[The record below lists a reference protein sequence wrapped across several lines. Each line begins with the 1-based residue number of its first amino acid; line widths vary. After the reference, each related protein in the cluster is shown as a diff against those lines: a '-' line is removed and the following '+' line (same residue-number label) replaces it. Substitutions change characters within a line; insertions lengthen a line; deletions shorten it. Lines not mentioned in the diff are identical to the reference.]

1 MSNIKGGFML
11 SIAEHLEPDIQ
22 TLPNY
27 AGIYV
32 FYNHENYPLYIGKS
46 KSIKKRVLSHVADA
60 KLSARKAKLM
70 VQAVRIGYEHTAGEY
85 TALFREAELIKQY
98 APLHNKKLRKLRNF
112 LTLKINQGT
121 KKLEY
126 VNCINGE
133 DLSQHYG
140 LFKSKRLAVAK
151 LTTLCEKQKI
161 CKKLCGLSST
171 APCFNY
177 QLKQC
182 HGSCQTADYS
192 AQHPQLLK
200 NALGSLKLQQWPYAG
215 LVALEEKCAHTG
227 LIQYI
232 LLYKWCFLGIV
243 NSLNNLT
250 TIVQAYENRRF
261 DKDFYY
267 LSLQALQ
274 KIMPQNLE
282 LAN

>member
-1 MSNIKGGFML
+1 ML
-11 SIAEHLEPDIQ
+11 SIAKHLDTDIQ

-27 AGIYV
+27 AGIYI
-32 FYNHENYPLYIGKS
+32 FYNNENYPLYIGKS
-46 KSIKKRVLSHVADA
+46 KSIKKRVLNHVADA
-60 KLSARKAKLM
+60 KRSVRKAKLM
-70 VQAVRIGYEHTAGEY
+70 MQAVRIGYEHTAGEY

-126 VNCINGE
+126 ANRLNGE

-140 LFKSKRLAVAK
+140 LFKSKRLAMAK
-151 LTTLCEKQKI
+151 LTTICEKDKI

-177 QLKQC
+177 QLKKC
-182 HGSCQTADYS
+182 HGVCQTVDYPV
-192 AQHPQLLK
+192 QHPQLLK
-200 NALGSLKLQQWPYAG
+200 DALASLELQQWPYAG
-215 LVALEEKCAHTG
+215 LVALEEKCTHTG
-227 LIQYI
+227 LLQYI

-243 NSLNNLT
+243 NSLDNLRAIIHT
-250 TIVQAYENRRF
+250 YESRCF